1 MNKVENAMV
10 NNLSD
15 IFEEILLGALNKE
28 ENKDIDLVSY
38 TELLIDIPNCLVNN
52 VIYNIVNKY
61 SSKYGIDIFNKKLR
75 DVIKSGVYKISM
87 VEDISID
94 ELYDKVYK
102 YYLSI

>member
-52 VIYNIVNKY
+52 VI
-61 SSKYGIDIFNKKLR
+61 
-75 DVIKSGVYKISM
+75 
-87 VEDISID
+87 
-94 ELYDKVYK
+94 
-102 YYLSI
+102 